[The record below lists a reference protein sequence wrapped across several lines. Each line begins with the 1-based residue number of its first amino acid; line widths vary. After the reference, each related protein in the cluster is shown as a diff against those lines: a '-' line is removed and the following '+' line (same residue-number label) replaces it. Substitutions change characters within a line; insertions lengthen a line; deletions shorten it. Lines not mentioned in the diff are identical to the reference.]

1 MSQEIVCVCVCVCV
15 CGFAS
20 GIPFVDGVWKAAFS
34 VDCTL
39 PPSAAT
45 QVWRTRGLEELRML
59 RRNAV
64 EAFRA
69 PVLWRRMLS
78 SEGAGNVIKD
88 VRSLRSG
95 LTARDLDQVWEA
107 WTSLRAQQALD
118 QLRRHDYADLL
129 ALVRANL
136 STFSHESCRQEAW
149 KNRCLA
155 WGMNAAAVS
164 YTHLR
169 AHET

>member
-1 MSQEIVCVCVCVCV
+1 
-15 CGFAS
+15 
-20 GIPFVDGVWKAAFS
+20 
-34 VDCTL
+34 
-39 PPSAAT
+39 
-45 QVWRTRGLEELRML
+45 ML

-64 EAFRA
+64 EAFRT

-155 WGMNAAAVS
+155 WGMNAAERMDMLGVQGLS
-164 YTHLR
+164 LIHI
-169 AHET
+169 